1 LDLLEKMLKK
11 NPKERVT
18 PHQAL
23 AHPYFEEI
31 NENSDVMGGTTSDYP
46 ELNSPLFASKNPE
59 RKQLNKK
66 DSCVDFKLGKEN
78 IITGKTE
85 PVSGSVHS
93 KLSGINFDAM
103 KSPAL
108 VSKFAQ
114 KK

>member
-1 LDLLEKMLKK
+1 MLKK
-11 NPKERVT
+11 NPKERMT

-31 NENSDVMGGTTSDYP
+31 NENSDMVGGISNNDYP

-78 IITGKTE
+78 LLTGKTE
-85 PVSGSVHS
+85 PVSGSVHT
-93 KLSGINFDAM
+93 KLSGINFDGI

>member
-1 LDLLEKMLKK
+1 M
-11 NPKERVT
+11 
-18 PHQAL
+18 H
-23 AHPYFEEI
+23 
-31 NENSDVMGGTTSDYP
+31 ENADMIGSTANDYP

-78 IITGKTE
+78 ILTGKTD
-85 PVSGSVHS
+85 PVSGSVHT
-93 KLSGINFDAM
+93 KLSGINFEGL
-103 KSPAL
+103 KSPAM

>member
-1 LDLLEKMLKK
+1 MLKK
-11 NPKERVT
+11 NPKERLI
-18 PHQAL
+18 PHLAL

-31 NENSDVMGGTTSDYP
+31 NENSDAMGGTANDYP

-78 IITGKTE
+78 LMTGKTE
-85 PVSGSVHS
+85 PVSGSAHT
-93 KLSGINFDAM
+93 KLSGINFDGL